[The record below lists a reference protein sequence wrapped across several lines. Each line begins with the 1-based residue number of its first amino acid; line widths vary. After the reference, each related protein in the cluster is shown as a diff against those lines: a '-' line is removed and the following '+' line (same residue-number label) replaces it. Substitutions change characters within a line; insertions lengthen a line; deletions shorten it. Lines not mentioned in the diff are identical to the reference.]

1 MCYIKRPDQ
10 IRQVCPLLHSE
21 HKEVDHRISC
31 HAKYASDTDNN
42 ENSLIAIAVYDA
54 DIYILLIRRA
64 CYCRSTLYFRQ
75 GTSTSKAGNTYHV
88 LAAASV
94 FGESICK
101 IISSFHALTGSD
113 FTTNLCRRSKKQSF
127 KKMLTEPPARNLLSS
142 LANLRVDAAQITDFV
157 MQIVYNRPKREKTP
171 GESRYAMLF
180 VEKGKRR
187 YLFRQ
192 IFSFELF
199 TVMKDILRNHL

>member
-10 IRQVCPLLHSE
+10 IRQVCPLLYSE
-21 HKEVDHRISC
+21 HKEVDHRISR

-64 CYCRSTLYFRQ
+64 CCCRSTLYFRK
-75 GTSTSKAGNTYHV
+75 GTSSSKAGITYHV

-94 FGESICK
+94 FRESIFK
-101 IISSFHALTGSD
+101 ILSSFHALTGSD
-113 FTTNLCRRSKKQSF
+113 FTTNLYRRSKKQSF
-127 KKMLTEPPARNLLSS
+127 KKMLTQPPARNLLSS
-142 LANLRVDAAQITDFV
+142 LATLRVDAAQITDFV
-157 MQIVYNRPKREKTP
+157 LQIVYNRPKREKTP

-180 VEKGKRR
+180 VKKRKKKV
-187 YLFRQ
+187 FVQ
-192 IFSFELF
+192 TNFFF
-199 TVMKDILRNHL
+199 

>member
-10 IRQVCPLLHSE
+10 IRQVCPLLYSE
-21 HKEVDHRISC
+21 HKEVDHRISR
-31 HAKYASDTDNN
+31 HVKYASDTDNN

-127 KKMLTEPPARNLLSS
+127 KKMLTQPPARNLLSS
-142 LANLRVDAAQITDFV
+142 LATLRVDAAQITDFV
-157 MQIVYNRPKREKTP
+157 LQIVYNRPKREKTP

-180 VEKGKRR
+180 VKKRKKKV
-187 YLFRQ
+187 FVQ
-192 IFSFELF
+192 TNFFF
-199 TVMKDILRNHL
+199 

>member
-42 ENSLIAIAVYDA
+42 ENSLIVIAVYDA

-127 KKMLTEPPARNLLSS
+127 KKMLTQPPARNLLSS
-142 LANLRVDAAQITDFV
+142 LATLRVDAAQITDFV
-157 MQIVYNRPKREKTP
+157 LQIVYNRPKREKTP

-180 VEKGKRR
+180 VKKRKKKV
-187 YLFRQ
+187 FVQ
-192 IFSFELF
+192 TNFFF
-199 TVMKDILRNHL
+199 